1 MKIELNKKQAD
12 LIQALLT
19 EKELLEKRI
28 NDLFIFAIQGHDVDL
43 AQIVNVKLENNE
55 LLINLKEDG
64 TV

>member
-1 MKIELNKKQAD
+1 MKIELNKKQAE
-12 LIQALLT
+12 LIQALLN

-43 AQIVNVKLENNE
+43 TQVANVKLENNE

-64 TV
+64 II